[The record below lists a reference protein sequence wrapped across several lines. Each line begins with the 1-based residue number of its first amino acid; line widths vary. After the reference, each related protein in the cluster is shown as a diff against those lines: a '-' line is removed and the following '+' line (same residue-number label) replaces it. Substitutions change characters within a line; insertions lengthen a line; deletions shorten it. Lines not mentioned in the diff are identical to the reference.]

1 MRIIMISVFLTLLFS
16 ASSYAQYKEPK
27 LRNNLNIYK
36 KERES
41 KKIAIT
47 IKDECKYLKL
57 NAINLVKEAHS
68 VNINNNKIGAYEESK
83 RIYIKFKLYP
93 NFINYCLCY

>member
-1 MRIIMISVFLTLLFS
+1 MRNIIISVFLILLLS

-41 KKIAIT
+41 KKIAVT
-47 IKDECKYLKL
+47 IKDECKYLEL
-57 NAINLVKEAHS
+57 NAINLIKKAYL
-68 VNINNNKIGAYEESK
+68 VNINNNKIISDEEMK
-83 RIYIKFKLYP
+83 LIKDAHYFSV
-93 NFINYCLCY
+93 NWSSLCD

>member
-16 ASSYAQYKEPK
+16 TSSYAQYKEPK

-68 VNINNNKIGAYEESK
+68 VNINNNKIISDEEMK
-83 RIYIKFKLYP
+83 LIKDAHYFSV
-93 NFINYCLCY
+93 NWSSLCD

>member
-1 MRIIMISVFLTLLFS
+1 MRNIIISVFLILLLS

-41 KKIAIT
+41 KKIALT
-47 IKDECKYLKL
+47 IKDECKYLK
-57 NAINLVKEAHS
+57 
-68 VNINNNKIGAYEESK
+68 
-83 RIYIKFKLYP
+83 
-93 NFINYCLCY
+93 

>member
-1 MRIIMISVFLTLLFS
+1 MRNIIISVFLILLLS

-41 KKIAIT
+41 KKIALT

-57 NAINLVKEAHS
+57 NAINLVKEAYS
-68 VNINNNKIGAYEESK
+68 VNISNNKI
-83 RIYIKFKLYP
+83 L
-93 NFINYCLCY
+93 FI

>member
-1 MRIIMISVFLTLLFS
+1 MRKIIISFFLVLLLTVS
-16 ASSYAQYKEPK
+16 GYGQYKEPK

-41 KKIAIT
+41 KKIAVT

-57 NAINLVKEAHS
+57 NAINLVKEAYS
-68 VNINNNKIGAYEESK
+68 VNINNNKMVSDEEMK
-83 RIYIKFKLYP
+83 LIKDAHYFVV
-93 NFINYCLCY
+93 NWSSLCD